1 MMKLFQRL
9 LMVLSISITAMTQA
23 QEKKKD
29 STLVN
34 KNNYLD
40 MGAGTL
46 TDIFGSNLDG
56 NKDGKK
62 LSFLE
67 MVEKMDLPAEQKTE
81 YKNLY
86 YLQSKN
92 LTEKQKDSLGKAIS
106 KKIKEAKP
114 VGE

>member
-1 MMKLFQRL
+1 MKLLQVL
-9 LMVLSISITAMTQA
+9 LIGLIISTASIAQA
-23 QEKKKD
+23 QEKKTD
-29 STLVN
+29 SIKV
-34 KNNYLD
+34 KNSNYLD

-67 MVEKMDLPAEQKTE
+67 MVDKMDLPAEQKTE

-92 LTEKQKDSLGKAIS
+92 LTEKQKDSLGKVMS
-106 KKIKEAKP
+106 KKIKEAKR
-114 VGE
+114 VDE

>member
-1 MMKLFQRL
+1 MKLLQRL
-9 LMVLSISITAMTQA
+9 LIVLTISTISITQA
-23 QEKKKD
+23 QEKKNDPPKVD
-29 STLVN
+29 

-62 LSFLE
+62 LSFLQ
-67 MVEKMDLPAEQKTE
+67 MVEKMDLSAKQKKE

-86 YLQSKN
+86 YLQAKN
-92 LTEKQKDSLGKAIS
+92 LTKKQKDSLGNAIS
-106 KKIKEAKP
+106 KKIKEAKK
-114 VGE
+114 VDE

>member
-1 MMKLFQRL
+1 MKRL
-9 LMVLSISITAMTQA
+9 QKLLIVFTISASAISQA
-23 QEKKKD
+23 QEKKTD
-29 STLVN
+29 STQVN
-34 KNNYLD
+34 KSNYLD

-67 MVEKMDLPAEQKTE
+67 MVDKMDLPAEQKTE

-92 LTEKQKDSLGKAIS
+92 LTEKQKDSLGKVMS
-106 KKIKEAKP
+106 KKIKEAKR
-114 VGE
+114 VDE